1 MTMKRNFTLIEL
13 LVVIAIIAIL
23 AAMLLPALQ
32 QARSKGQG
40 IKCLNHLKNLGS
52 ASSQYIVDNNDY
64 IPFGKNTLS
73 SDYSGYTSPA
83 LPAWFSRLGRYMGF
97 TVISHYRVENVDKLR
112 SCNVLEKK
120 NSLSNFYSISIN
132 YTPDSPKYPISP
144 PFRNPKLVH
153 VPRPSNSF
161 YILDTLTSDPY
172 SMNPWSK
179 SSFTGRHNNGCNLS
193 FLGGNAKWY
202 RKSHIQ
208 ELGTVNSYT
217 PFDVFRT
224 KRNYQ

>member
-132 YTPDSPKYPISP
+132 YTPSSPKYPISP
-144 PFRNPKLVH
+144 PFHNPKLVH

-172 SMNPWSK
+172 SMNPWST

-217 PFDVFRT
+217 PFDVFKT

>member
-83 LPAWFSRLGRYMGF
+83 LPAWFSRLASYMGF
-97 TVISHYRVENVDKLR
+97 RAKNHYSVEDGAKLYR
-112 SCNVLEKK
+112 CNVEEVKGGLK
-120 NSLSNFYSISIN
+120 NYYSIPFN
-132 YTPDSPKYPISP
+132 YATATTKYPFRA
-144 PFRNPKLVH
+144 PFQNPKFVH
-153 VPRPSNSF
+153 IPNPSNSF
-161 YILDTLTSDPY
+161 FIMDVLTGDPY
-172 SMNPWSK
+172 HLNSYDGP
-179 SSFTGRHNNGCNLS
+179 SFSGRHNSGSNVIFLSGNG
-193 FLGGNAKWY
+193 KWY
-202 RKSHIQ
+202 RKSHIST
-208 ELGTVNSYT
+208 LGVQNSYT
-217 PFDVFRT
+217 PFDVYR
-224 KRNYQ
+224 KHRNYQ